1 MKIEYL
7 HIRLQAVLVLLLK
20 IFMKNNSSS
29 VFNFKCMLFWQYSS
43 ENFFKKAKDLRIF
56 EI

>member
-29 VFNFKCMLFWQYSS
+29 VFNFKCKLFWQYSS
-43 ENFFKKAKDLRIF
+43 ENFFKKN
-56 EI
+56 